1 MLNIG
6 TIFAKDQRKK

>member
-6 TIFAKDQRKK
+6 TITIVIVL

>member
-6 TIFAKDQRKK
+6 TIFAKDQRRK

>member
-6 TIFAKDQRKK
+6 TA